1 MLEIS
6 YHHLVLTLVR
16 CYHHIFRLRLISHL
30 LRFAGVGTTLRT
42 VEHQEMHHLKY
53 VSSRLANRM
62 HATISN
68 TTSLT
73 LGVLT
78 CCMNAKFWVNSLKY
92 HLLLRSWQIG
102 TNQFKTPINTS
113 SPPILG
119 TNHMITKTWMRYR
132 SFFICLVET
141 FANWFYLMWW
151 EFYAADMCSFA
162 VVLFNLPQEWYECTS
177 YIAGYY
183 TNSSSTIC
191 WEKPVWWSN
200 KPILAKKYW
209 PHGLGEVCIW

>member
-1 MLEIS
+1 M
-6 YHHLVLTLVR
+6 
-16 CYHHIFRLRLISHL
+16 
-30 LRFAGVGTTLRT
+30 TT
-42 VEHQEMHHLKY
+42 
-53 VSSRLANRM
+53 
-62 HATISN
+62 
-68 TTSLT
+68 
-73 LGVLT
+73 
-78 CCMNAKFWVNSLKY
+78 KFWVNSLKY

-162 VVLFNLPQEWYECTS
+162 VVLFNLSQEWYECTS

-209 PHGLGEVCIW
+209 PHGLGEVCIERCGEMRGEIVTLLNLRDLTLVHRYATPTNAVGAGES